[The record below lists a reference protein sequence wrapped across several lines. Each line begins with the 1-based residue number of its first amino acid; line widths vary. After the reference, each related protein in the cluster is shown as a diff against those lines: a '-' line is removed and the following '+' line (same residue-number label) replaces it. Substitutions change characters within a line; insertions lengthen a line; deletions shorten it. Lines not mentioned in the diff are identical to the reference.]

1 MFAQL
6 PSTTSSKSTKLR
18 SAALIVPVCLV
29 VAVSG
34 CERMGKKDELSFNG
48 INFRSKAKMVDKK
61 DRSHFTVNVDKA
73 TQSIEGAREAGR
85 HAAVTYCIENYGSSS
100 IDWVHG
106 PDVEPENLRM
116 IEDDL
121 YLEGVCNE

>member
-1 MFAQL
+1 MFAQIHSL
-6 PSTTSSKSTKLR
+6 RPSKSTKLR
-18 SAALIVPVCLV
+18 SAALIVPMCLV

-34 CERMGKKDELSFNG
+34 CERMAKKDELSFNG

-106 PDVEPENLRM
+106 PDVEPEKLRM

-121 YLEGVCNE
+121 YLEGVCKE